1 MEKEKRD
8 GKRET
13 FLLMRK
19 RTNPHRKD
27 DGEKKKDEKEMKK
40 DDVVPGT

>member
-1 MEKEKRD
+1 MEKKKRD
-8 GKRET
+8 GMKER
-13 FLLMRK
+13 LILKRK

>member
-8 GKRET
+8 RKKER
-13 FLLMRK
+13 LILKRK

-27 DGEKKKDEKEMKK
+27 DGEKKKMRKK
-40 DDVVPGT
+40 